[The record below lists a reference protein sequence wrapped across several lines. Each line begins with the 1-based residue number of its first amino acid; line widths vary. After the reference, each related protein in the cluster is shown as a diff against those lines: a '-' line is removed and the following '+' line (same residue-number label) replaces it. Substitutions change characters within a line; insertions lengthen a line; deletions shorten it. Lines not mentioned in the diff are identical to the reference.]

1 MAGLSRRLCF
11 LRFGFQKRLSSTYPI
26 VFDDIVPLETIAKKD
41 DKVKSGVRQKSG
53 VARPSDQ
60 FLHSLS
66 EFPVM
71 LKVESN
77 KDRSSN
83 LIKHQLYNLVVTRQI
98 ETLADLF
105 LELNASPASKQKLHS
120 VLKEHLPYYIRF
132 IIDYQI
138 QLVKRLS
145 EYKVSERSK
154 AEVSSKSAAA
164 KRLRQKIRTIYSR
177 LLYSDSHTFLYGT
190 SVRSNLYNAE
200 NLTGYKLSVKDYEN
214 LIKFELHNLKPDLAD
229 KWFQRLQQQYP
240 HNLHYEV
247 MTYSMWILKFQTYC
261 GGAPFLWRISES
273 ALYSSNYNPRRSN
286 FRAETT
292 WLPVFIDFLKYYN
305 NNATSKGIIN
315 DKLNEILIY
324 SIGHSG
330 DVDSLCSYI
339 DKVWG
344 ISRDFRL
351 REGAVPLKRENMMF
365 PSMDTL
371 KAIVISFAYN
381 QQYSMAIKY
390 INAFQDLYGDAIDF
404 SSRKAKLFW
413 DNIFKW
419 SDIVTRFHEDRALT
433 LFLKENSVGVGSHK
447 KKANLEE
454 AKGNADFD
462 FEAYLNFIDE
472 LRNTRKYTI
481 GELWKLY
488 SSQVRFF
495 SSRPHSVYLKFLNE
509 IQDESK
515 FYAYLTFLTRCFHS
529 YHISETSFNKL
540 HLVANRANDIDR
552 SIYAFYNNA
561 LRSLIN
567 IKWKTGYLGQCEPLI
582 EEWSLDLSMRHNLSV
597 WLRSEIYP
605 NYKKMM
611 DDKRAEAM
619 IKQKQDEEPFLDLF

>member
-1 MAGLSRRLCF
+1 MAYLSRRLYF
-11 LRFGFQKRLSSTYPI
+11 LRYVNQRRFNSTYPI
-26 VFDDIVPLETIAKKD
+26 AFDDMLLLETVAKND
-41 DKVKSGVRQKSG
+41 DDIKSGMKLNSKIT
-53 VARPSDQ
+53 RPSEQ
-60 FLHSLS
+60 FLHTFS
-66 EFPVM
+66 EFPVI
-71 LKVESN
+71 LKL
-77 KDRSSN
+77 SSRKEHDSS
-83 LIKHQLYNLVVTRQI
+83 LIKHQLYNLVITRQI

-105 LELNASPASKQKLHS
+105 LELNASPASRQKLHS
-120 VLKEHLPYYIRF
+120 VLKGELSYYIRF

-138 QLVKRLS
+138 ELVKQLS

-154 AEVSSKSAAA
+154 TEIMSKNAAV

-177 LLYSDSHTFLYGT
+177 LVYSDSLTFLYDT
-190 SVRSNLYNAE
+190 SVRSNLYNSE
-200 NLTGYKLSVKDYEN
+200 NLTGYILSVKDYEN

-240 HNLHYEV
+240 HNQHYEV

-261 GGAPFLWRISES
+261 GGAPFLWLISES

-292 WLPVFIDFLKYYN
+292 WLPVFIDFLRYYK
-305 NNATSKGIIN
+305 NNANNKGIIN

-330 DVDSLCSYI
+330 DIDSLCSYI
-339 DKVWG
+339 DKIWG
-344 ISRDFRL
+344 ISRDCRF
-351 REGAVPLKRENMMF
+351 REGAVPLKKDNIMF

-371 KAIVISFAYN
+371 KAIVVSFAYN
-381 QQYSMAIKY
+381 QRYSMAIKY
-390 INAFQDLYGDAIDF
+390 INAFQDIYGEAIDF
-404 SSRKAKLFW
+404 SSKKAKLFW

-419 SDIVTRFHEDRALT
+419 SDIVTRFHEERALT
-433 LFLKENSVGVGSHK
+433 FFLKENSIVLGSHK

-488 SSQVRFF
+488 STQVRFF

-509 IQDESK
+509 IQDEPR
-515 FYAYLTFLTRCFHS
+515 FYEYLTFLTKCFRS
-529 YHISETSFNKL
+529 YHVSENSFNRL
-540 HLVANRANDIDR
+540 HLIANRANDIDR
-552 SIYAFYNNA
+552 SIVAFYYNA
-561 LRSLIN
+561 LRNLIN
-567 IKWKTGYLGQCEPLI
+567 IKWKAGYIGQCEPLI
-582 EEWSLDLSMRHNLSV
+582 EEWSLDPSMRHNLSV
-597 WLRSEIYP
+597 WLRREIQP
-605 NYKKMM
+605 RYKKMM